1 MSSLCLS
8 IDGLSVQFAT
18 CESMLTCTR
27 LGDDLGGAFLMWDSL
42 LRKLGNMS
50 TFFLQSLVEHMI
62 AAMTAC
68 TASKNTSDVVKEAFS
83 NWVHHICQGGGSNRK
98 VGVSKLDV
106 REYAMKLC
114 CANPGFW
121 TNRLGDELLAS
132 GPEGFR
138 DAWQSILDA
147 SKLHN
152 GDFEE
157 QAQAG
162 SNVITTGGGGLLD
175 VQISD
180 GASVPNAPE
189 TEGVGEVDTD
199 DGSGGWIR
207 VSSPP
212 KTPIG
217 VAY

>member
-1 MSSLCLS
+1 
-8 IDGLSVQFAT
+8 
-18 CESMLTCTR
+18 
-27 LGDDLGGAFLMWDSL
+27 MWDSL

-68 TASKNTSDVVKEAFS
+68 TTSEVPSDVVREAFCI
-83 NWVHHICQGGGSNRK
+83 WVHHICQGGGSSRK

-138 DAWQSILDA
+138 DAWRSILDA
-147 SKLHN
+147 SKLQN
-152 GDFEE
+152 ANAEE
-157 QAQAG
+157 HAQSVSEVTIAEGG
-162 SNVITTGGGGLLD
+162 SFLD
-175 VQISD
+175 APVTDNAAVSHALETQ
-180 GASVPNAPE
+180 GAC
-189 TEGVGEVDTD
+189 EVDTG
-199 DGSGGWIR
+199 DGSDGWIR
-207 VSSPP
+207 GSLPP
-212 KTPIG
+212 TTPIG
-217 VAY
+217 VAF